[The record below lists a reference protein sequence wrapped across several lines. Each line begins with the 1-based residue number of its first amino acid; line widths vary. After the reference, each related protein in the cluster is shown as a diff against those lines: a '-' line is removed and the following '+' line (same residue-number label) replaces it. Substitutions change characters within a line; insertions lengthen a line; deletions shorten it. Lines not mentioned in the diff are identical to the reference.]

1 MITAGIDLL
10 KQRRCPFVN
19 KITKKSSN
27 ILNVFKKTQDELIIA
42 NSEIDIEIEE
52 QQKIKHE
59 ADTNIQNLSVLKT
72 QHQGVIDKIKNFLIT
87 HKPQINISHC
97 NNSAF
102 NIYSVHCE
110 NLPSK
115 QIPAGFLCAAGSA
128 VQYQAFRGFT
138 WEAPKNDAR

>member
-1 MITAGIDLL
+1 MLVYNTTYH
-10 KQRRCPFVN
+10 V
-19 KITKKSSN
+19 
-27 ILNVFKKTQDELIIA
+27 
-42 NSEIDIEIEE
+42 EE
-52 QQKIKHE
+52 GQEKY
-59 ADTNIQNLSVLKT
+59 
-72 QHQGVIDKIKNFLIT
+72 FLIWMKECYLPEVEKEGT
-87 HKPQINISHC
+87 LHAPRILRILSHREEGSTCYSVQFEVERSALLHRVPLLGRVVHHLDAHSNISHC